1 MKIVNI
7 EKLDGHKVIVLTGRD
22 EHVRTIAKHLQAR
35 LYYAPRQTDY
45 FEDYPLVAQELKE
58 TIDNLRH
65 IDGVIAI
72 TSQSAEFLD
81 CLLQSEL
88 DFALVTVRKD
98 SKEDDMYRLRV
109 LTKEDAWANRC
120 AFRFE
125 LRR

>member
-1 MKIVNI
+1 MNIINI
-7 EKLDGHKVIVLTGRD
+7 EKLDGHKVIVITGRD
-22 EHVRTIAKHLQAR
+22 ENVRVIAKHIQAR
-35 LYYAPRQTDY
+35 LLYAPRETDY
-45 FEDYPLVAQELKE
+45 FEDYPLVVNELRE
-58 TIDNLRH
+58 NVDNMRH

-98 SKEDDMYRLRV
+98 TKEEDLYRLRV
-109 LTKEDAWANRC
+109 VSKEDAWANRC
-120 AFRFE
+120 IFCFE

>member
-1 MKIVNI
+1 M
-7 EKLDGHKVIVLTGRD
+7 
-22 EHVRTIAKHLQAR
+22 VRTGHGTSDWFHMQSTSTKM
-35 LYYAPRQTDY
+35 
-45 FEDYPLVAQELKE
+45 PLVVKELKE
-58 TIDNLRH
+58 TVDNMRYLDR
-65 IDGVIAI
+65 VIAI

-98 SKEDDMYRLRV
+98 TKEEDLYRLRV
-109 LTKEDAWANRC
+109 ISKEEAWANRC